1 MRWKPNEWTFCI
13 SALAILCLSGL
24 VACGSSGSDQGS
36 KPPDYK
42 RALSGAPKP
51 LAALY
56 AQPNELLEGGTDAFQ
71 VRLEELRGYPVVVNK
86 WASWCGPCRAEFPYF
101 QRLSAKLG
109 KQVAFFGVDSEDS
122 DAAAKTFLGEFPVP
136 YPSYTDP
143 DQKIAELL
151 KATLGFPSTAFY
163 DSRGELTYT
172 RQGGYPSQGDLLA
185 DIRRYALS
193 G

>member
-1 MRWKPNEWTFCI
+1 MSWKPNGRTFCS
-13 SALAILCLSGL
+13 SAVAILCLTGV
-24 VACGSSGSDQGS
+24 VACGSSGSDSGS

-42 RALSGAPKP
+42 RALAGAPKP

-56 AQPNELLEGGTDAFQ
+56 AKPNELLSGGTDAFQ
-71 VRLEELRGYPVVVNK
+71 KRLAELRGYPVVVNK
-86 WASWCGPCRAEFPYF
+86 WASWCGPCRAEFPFF
-101 QRLSAKLG
+101 QHLSAKLG
-109 KQVAFFGVDSEDS
+109 KRVGFFGVDSEDS

-163 DSRGELTYT
+163 DSNGELVYT
-172 RQGGYPSQGDLLA
+172 RQGGYPNQDELLG

>member
-1 MRWKPNEWTFCI
+1 MSWKPNKRTFCSFAI
-13 SALAILCLSGL
+13 AILCLTSL
-24 VACGSSGSDQGS
+24 VACGSSGSDYGS

-42 RALSGAPKP
+42 RALAGAPKP

-56 AQPNELLEGGTDAFQ
+56 AQPNQLLPGGTEGFQ
-71 VRLEELRGYPVVVNK
+71 NRLAELRGYPAVVNK
-86 WASWCGPCRAEFPYF
+86 WASWCGPCRAEFPFF

-109 KQVAFFGVDSEDS
+109 KRVAFLGVDSEDS
-122 DAAAKTFLGEFPVP
+122 DDAAKTFLGEFPVA

-163 DSRGELTYT
+163 DSKGELVYT
-172 RQGGYPSQGDLLA
+172 RQGGYPDQQQLLA
-185 DIRRYALS
+185 DIRRYAL
-193 G
+193 GG

>member
-1 MRWKPNEWTFCI
+1 MRRRAKERTFC
-13 SALAILCLSGL
+13 SSVVAVLCLAGL
-24 VACGSSGSDQGS
+24 VACGNGGSDYGS
-36 KPPDYK
+36 TPPDYEQ
-42 RALSGAPKP
+42 ALAGAPKP

-56 AQPNELLEGGTDAFQ
+56 RQPNELLSGGTEAFQ
-71 VRLEELRGYPVVVNK
+71 KRLAELRGYPVVVNK
-86 WASWCGPCRAEFPYF
+86 WASWCGPCRAEFPFF

-109 KQVAFFGVDSEDS
+109 KRVAFLGVDSEDS
-122 DAAAKTFLGEFPVP
+122 DDAAKTFLGEFPVA

-151 KATLGFPSTAFY
+151 KATLGFPSTAFF
-163 DSRGELTYT
+163 DAGGKLVYT
-172 RQGGYPSQGDLLA
+172 RQGGYPSQQELLA